1 MTVQTVSEAAKA
13 FPIGAKVKFFLSMSN
28 KKDFHEGIVSSKPR
42 VVGGKIAVSL
52 DGYVGAF
59 WVNHLELSE

>member
-1 MTVQTVSEAAKA
+1 MTVQTVSEAEKA
-13 FPIGAKVKFFLSMSN
+13 FPIGAKVKFSLSMSN

-42 VVGGKIAVSL
+42 VVNGKIAVSL

>member
-1 MTVQTVSEAAKA
+1 MKVRTVSEAAKA
-13 FPIGAKVKFFLSMSN
+13 FHISAKVKFFPSMSN
-28 KKDFHEGIVSSKPR
+28 KKDFHEGVVSSKPR
-42 VVGGKIAVSL
+42 VVNGKIAVSL